1 LYAQFAD
8 ALIAFTSASSGKQIE
23 SYYSTFCVM
32 RAAFNLTG
40 DEKNSEF
47 VTAYCCNILLKKMI
61 NNFNYGVF
69 KVGVDLFI
77 ILSYFLINN
86 VHFPL
91 NQLAKLDFL
100 CNYLPFLA
108 HLTQRV
114 R

>member
-61 NNFNYGVF
+61 CFGNRAINSTIIMPIYPETASGYIENL
-69 KVGVDLFI
+69 DLPYI
-77 ILSYFLINN
+77 
-86 VHFPL
+86 
-91 NQLAKLDFL
+91 
-100 CNYLPFLA
+100 
-108 HLTQRV
+108 
-114 R
+114 